1 MLNNGFRGRCSEIRR
16 TRVSYVLSQTADDV
30 LGCSGSR
37 PPRLLARALDAARTK
52 ARLAGATAFEALE
65 GYGVSGQMHKTHT
78 LSDDA
83 PIMIVIIDREEPI
96 EAFLRDAA
104 ELLVNVLVTVV
115 DVQVVEL

>member
-1 MLNNGFRGRCSEIRR
+1 MTANGSEFGTYSAKRLAMFIGVR
-16 TRVSYVLSQTADDV
+16 DHDHH
-30 LGCSGSR
+30 GS
-37 PPRLLARALDAARTK
+37 LLVHLMQRAHK

-65 GYGVSGQMHKTHT
+65 GYGASGHVHKTHA

-83 PIMIVIIDREEPI
+83 PVMIVIIDREEPI

>member
-1 MLNNGFRGRCSEIRR
+1 MTIEEPGFVTYPAKRLTMFFGVR
-16 TRVSYVLSQTADDV
+16 DHDHH
-30 LGCSGSR
+30 GS
-37 PPRLLARALDAARTK
+37 LLVHLMQRAHK

-65 GYGVSGQMHKTHT
+65 GYGASGQVHKTHAM
-78 LSDDA
+78 SDDA
-83 PIMIVIIDREEPI
+83 PVMIVIIDRAEPI

>member
-1 MLNNGFRGRCSEIRR
+1 MKTEEPEFPTYSAKRLTMF
-16 TRVSYVLSQTADDV
+16 
-30 LGCSGSR
+30 LGVRDHDHHGS
-37 PPRLLARALDAARTK
+37 LLVHLMQRAHK

-83 PIMIVIIDREEPI
+83 PIMIVIVDREEPI